1 MKMAAFYLGVG
12 LCFSLGCSDE
22 TSSSDSR
29 PTSSGSLSEIV
40 DLCSKVESVMKG
52 NAPGTEACESKL
64 SGLKERNDR
73 LFLEVGKCI
82 KNASKSA
89 ELKTCN
95 DRYNPRY
102 RKVATER
109 RAAAGSP
116 QVAIK
121 TGQVSETDSEHLMT
135 RFNALSDKLKDPF
148 CPGKTMSTCTSPESL
163 NLQARLKQMMIDGM
177 TDREIMI
184 RLRDEGCTFDPRP
197 CSTP

>member
-1 MKMAAFYLGVG
+1 
-12 LCFSLGCSDE
+12 
-22 TSSSDSR
+22 
-29 PTSSGSLSEIV
+29 
-40 DLCSKVESVMKG
+40 MKG

-109 RAAAGSP
+109 RAAREAP

-148 CPGKTMSTCTSPESL
+148 CPGKHDEYVYVSRVIEPPGSSK
-163 NLQARLKQMMIDGM
+163 ADD
-177 TDREIMI
+177 DR
-184 RLRDEGCTFDPRP
+184 RDD
-197 CSTP
+197 